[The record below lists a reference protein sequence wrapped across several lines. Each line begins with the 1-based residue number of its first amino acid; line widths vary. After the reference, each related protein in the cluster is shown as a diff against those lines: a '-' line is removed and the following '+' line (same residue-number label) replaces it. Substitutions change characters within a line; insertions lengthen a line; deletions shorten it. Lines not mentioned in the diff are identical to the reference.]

1 LGLSKGTFIYVSA
14 SDLVPELQH
23 ETRSTPVVV
32 SMVAGF
38 ILVMALSLL
47 MPAVLAFLLY
57 KY

>member
-23 ETRSTPVVV
+23 EARSTPVVV

-47 MPAVLAFLLY
+47 MPAV
-57 KY
+57 